1 MHDSRGLDPLTIF
14 APREQGIQRLG
25 SSNRQSSI
33 SENVNLGVLDG
44 RCGIAWGCITTNFNE
59 AADADHGIRIARRP
73 WP

>member
-1 MHDSRGLDPLTIF
+1 
-14 APREQGIQRLG
+14 
-25 SSNRQSSI
+25 
-33 SENVNLGVLDG
+33 VNLGVLDG